1 MLSTPW
7 SRSFGLR
14 LPIVNAPMGGVAG
27 GRLAAT
33 VTAAGGLG
41 MIGMGSTGSVSLLQA
56 ELRRVPGM
64 FGIGLV
70 HWVIRKEPGLLDA
83 ALAAGPALLSVSFS
97 DDWSW
102 VERARSAKIPTATQV
117 YDSRGAMQAQDAGV
131 DVLVARG
138 AEGGGHGEAKVATL
152 PLLDA
157 VLNVVSVPVL
167 AGGGIASARSLA
179 AVLAAGASGAW
190 LGTCLSACP
199 EALTTDGAR
208 RALISARETDTTTT
222 RVFDIGRGLGWPKR
236 FPSRVLSN
244 DFVARWAGREAALA
258 ADRDARA
265 ELTAAIAADD
275 PRIAPVDAG
284 QAVGM
289 VTSVQPVNE
298 VIAAL
303 CTGAERLLGAWGS

>member
-1 MLSTPW
+1 
-7 SRSFGLR
+7 
-14 LPIVNAPMGGVAG
+14 MGGVAG

-102 VERARSAKIPTATQV
+102 VERAHSAKIPLPHRYTTAAEPCRPKTPGRRV
-117 YDSRGAMQAQDAGV
+117 GGA
-131 DVLVARG
+131 R

-167 AGGGIASARSLA
+167 AGGASRRREASPPCWPRVPAAHGWAR
-179 AVLAAGASGAW
+179 
-190 LGTCLSACP
+190 ACRP
-199 EALTTDGAR
+199 AR
-208 RALISARETDTTTT
+208 RR
-222 RVFDIGRGLGWPKR
+222 
-236 FPSRVLSN
+236 
-244 DFVARWAGREAALA
+244 
-258 ADRDARA
+258 
-265 ELTAAIAADD
+265 
-275 PRIAPVDAG
+275 
-284 QAVGM
+284 
-289 VTSVQPVNE
+289 
-298 VIAAL
+298 
-303 CTGAERLLGAWGS
+303 